1 MNYGNVA
8 SRVLSRNAKNIK
20 LVDDR
25 GMEWKCTIQGSIDPY
40 DHIKVGGEWGAF
52 VRSRGYG
59 GGTHLMFGSP
69 KLANDLEL
77 FVKKH

>member
-1 MNYGNVA
+1 
-8 SRVLSRNAKNIK
+8 
-20 LVDDR
+20 
-25 GMEWKCTIQGSIDPY
+25 MEWKCTIQGSIDPY

-69 KLANDLEL
+69 KIANDIEL